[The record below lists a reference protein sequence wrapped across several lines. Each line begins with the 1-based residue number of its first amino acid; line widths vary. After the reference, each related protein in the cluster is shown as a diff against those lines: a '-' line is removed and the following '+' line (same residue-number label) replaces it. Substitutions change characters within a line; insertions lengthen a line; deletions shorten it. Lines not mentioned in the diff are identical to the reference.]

1 MSQKFEPGPP
11 KKVDASELF
20 LKLMEAP
27 RPSEVVDFPRLDRDG
42 KPLFQIRIQVLRMDE
57 HDQARIIAQQKLKAR
72 RIANEDLNSAAI
84 KEVLGDAVAKELI
97 AMACLTVDPMEGSDP
112 PVYGRVFRDGED
124 VGKLSA
130 DEVLVLFNA
139 YQLVQHKYGPFE
151 RTITGP
157 EDIDAWI
164 KRLAEGGDAFPLS
177 SLALPALADL
187 TWSLAVRTYSL
198 YQILA
203 SQWSSLP
210 DTLAASLESYSTAII
225 SSGEQLA
232 DSDQDGGASRL
243 DDPLTLEDALR
254 LAEAMKG

>member
-157 EDIDAWI
+157 DQAPRGGRRRVPFII
-164 KRLAEGGDAFPLS
+164 SCLASLGRSHVVVGGKDVF
-177 SLALPALADL
+177 ALPDPGIPVVELAGYFGCKPREL
-187 TWSLAVRTYSL
+187 L
-198 YQILA
+198 YGHYLL
-203 SQWSSLP
+203 WR
-210 DTLAASLESYSTAII
+210 AACRLR
-225 SSGEQLA
+225 SGWWGKQ
-232 DSDQDGGASRL
+232 
-243 DDPLTLEDALR
+243 T
-254 LAEAMKG
+254 